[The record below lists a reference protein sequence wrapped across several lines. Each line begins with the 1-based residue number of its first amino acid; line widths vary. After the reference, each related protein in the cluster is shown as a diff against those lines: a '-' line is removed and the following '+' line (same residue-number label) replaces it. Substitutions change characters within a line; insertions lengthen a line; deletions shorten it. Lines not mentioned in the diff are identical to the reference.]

1 MALTRDRIKGFFD
14 EYAACRT
21 VASSPGPPAT
31 NRFKGFFEQFRSA
44 RQRETS
50 QTSHLALDYE
60 GFLTGYIA
68 ARDELAD
75 QVSVRALKF
84 TDFLKGFGAARI
96 IALARAKEIAAKQVQ
111 GFQIL
116 LEDHSKALAI
126 WEKTQQDK
134 ADRFYILEVL
144 DLTHNE
150 ECHSRMLAWLLD
162 RNYRRL
168 GTHAQDRLGFRLF
181 LSALSALNISTSLA
195 DEPYFVR
202 REISGDESRIDI
214 EIAARGR
221 FLMHIEVKIG
231 AQEGHEQTNR
241 EWKDLRKRAS
251 ELDIREDG
259 LTGGIIA
266 IFVTPSGR
274 TATDPNFKAV
284 SWRQIAQVLEDFGNQ
299 AQAQDV
305 KLFAR
310 HYAHTLRDFIAVAE
324 QEEREDQHAG
334 P

>member
-1 MALTRDRIKGFFD
+1 MTLTRDRIRNFFN
-14 EYAACRT
+14 EYAAFRT
-21 VASSPGPPAT
+21 VASSQGPPAT
-31 NRFKGFFEQFRSA
+31 NRFKEFFEQFSSA
-44 RQRETS
+44 RRREIS

-68 ARDELAD
+68 ARAELEG

-84 TDFLKGFGAARI
+84 IDFLKGFGAARGRAVI
-96 IALARAKEIAAKQVQ
+96 RAKEIAAKQVQ

-116 LEDHSKALAI
+116 LEGHSKALAV
-126 WEKTQQDK
+126 WEKTQQNK

-168 GTHAQDRLGFRLF
+168 GTHAQDSLGFRLF
-181 LSALSALNISTSLA
+181 LSALNISTSLA
-195 DEPYFVR
+195 DELYFVR
-202 REISGDESRIDI
+202 REISRDESRIDI
-214 EIAARGR
+214 EIAARRR

-231 AQEGHEQTNR
+231 AQEGHKQTTR
-241 EWKDLRKRAS
+241 EWQDLCKRAS
-251 ELDIREDG
+251 ELDIHEGG

-266 IFVTPSGR
+266 LFVTPSGR
-274 TATDPNFKAV
+274 TATDLHFKAV
-284 SWRQIAQVLEDFGNQ
+284 SWRQIAQVLEDFGDQ
-299 AQAQDV
+299 AKAQDV

-324 QEEREDQHAG
+324 HEEREDQHAG